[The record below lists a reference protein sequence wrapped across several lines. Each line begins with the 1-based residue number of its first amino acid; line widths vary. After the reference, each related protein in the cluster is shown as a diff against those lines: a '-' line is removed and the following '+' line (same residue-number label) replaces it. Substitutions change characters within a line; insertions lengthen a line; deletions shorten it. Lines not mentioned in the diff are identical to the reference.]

1 MPQNVKMGRPLGF
14 AEDDALEAAMRVFW
28 EKGYEGSTLADL
40 TEAMGINRS
49 SMYATFGDKE
59 ALFRLAFARYVEGPA
74 AYAREALKQPT
85 ARAVVE
91 ALLRG
96 ALELLTDPSHPR
108 GCLSVQGALACGSHA
123 EAMKKA
129 MIEWRRQGES
139 EIQKRLQRARREGD
153 LAKDVDPGD
162 LARYISM
169 VLTGLAVQAA
179 NRSTKAEM
187 TRVVDTVLRSLP
199 V

>member
-1 MPQNVKMGRPLGF
+1 
-14 AEDDALEAAMRVFW
+14 
-28 EKGYEGSTLADL
+28 
-40 TEAMGINRS
+40 
-49 SMYATFGDKE
+49 
-59 ALFRLAFARYVEGPA
+59 
-74 AYAREALKQPT
+74 
-85 ARAVVE
+85 
-91 ALLRG
+91 
-96 ALELLTDPSHPR
+96 
-108 GCLSVQGALACGSHA
+108 
-123 EAMKKA
+123 